1 MTRTQQLN
9 ARYERV
15 KFIQNIHKQAGNVSK
30 VWQAMSVLC
39 GIGIEQLK
47 ELKQC

>member
-15 KFIQNIHKQAGNVSK
+15 LFIQNLHRSAGKLSK

-47 ELKQC
+47 ELK